1 VFRWFSEDYDF
12 FYVES
17 ESSKY
22 VLRTSQ
28 TAVGDAGDAINS
40 LYDAELTPINGMPF
54 SSWDADNDRSS
65 INCAVETGGGW
76 WHNRCGSSRLLGDR
90 NAYYLVGYLWREL
103 ETAAPSEGNG
113 LNASFML
120 VTAVG

>member
-40 LYDAELTPINGMPF
+40 LYLPKQTPINGMPF
-54 SSWDADNDRSS
+54 SSFDDDNDKTSA
-65 INCAVETGGGW
+65 NCAVLTGGGW
-76 WHNRCGSSRLLGDR
+76 WHNNCGSSRLLGDS
-90 NAYYLVGYLWREL
+90 NAYLVGYWWREL

>member
-40 LYDAELTPINGMPF
+40 LYVADQTPINGMPF
-54 SSWDADNDRSS
+54 SSFDADNDRS
-65 INCAVETGGGW
+65 INNCAVLTGGGW
-76 WHNRCGSSRLLGDR
+76 WHNRCGSSRLLGDSY
-90 NAYYLVGYLWREL
+90 AFLVGYLWREF
-103 ETAAPSEGNG
+103 EIAAPSEGND